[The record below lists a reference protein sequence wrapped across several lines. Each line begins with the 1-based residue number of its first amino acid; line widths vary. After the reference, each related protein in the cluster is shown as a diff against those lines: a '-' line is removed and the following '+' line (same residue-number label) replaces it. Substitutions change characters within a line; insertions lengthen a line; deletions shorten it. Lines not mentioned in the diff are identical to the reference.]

1 MLGLSA
7 WRCQLG
13 RRALSGGNLGPAIEA
28 AHAEACAIG
37 LPTYV
42 DPESGYTVI
51 TEQMHRQ
58 RGTCCGNACRHC
70 PFGHLSVQDPA
81 MRSATVD
88 RPVMI
93 LTPASRRAQLRARK
107 RKQPRTRARAGG
119 QARLRCDATAQAA
132 DDGSGAAEQVAPR
145 ARDVLFWSG
154 GKDSWLALDAITS
167 GGLAAAAADDD
178 RTTAA
183 APAAAATATAA
194 TAAAAAAATGCSD
207 AAAVAPSPLLLTTFD
222 GRSGEIPF
230 QGFRYGVVVAQAR
243 ALDLDLLLVPLPA
256 HCPNDEYVAA
266 VLGALRLGVEGVEGA
281 AAAEP
286 LPVARLVFGD
296 LHLAE
301 VRRWREAQF
310 AHRLP
315 CAFPLFGV
323 PYGELLGRLWR
334 AQDEGELAV
343 GVSAVEDE
351 AAVGT
356 ALAVGSS
363 FDRASVADLARFNAS
378 CDVMGEGG
386 EFHTVVSF
394 PSRVSVG
401 APTR

>member
-1 MLGLSA
+1 MLLRA
-7 WRCQLG
+7 ARRCQPG
-13 RRALSGGNLGPAIEA
+13 RRALSGGHLGPAIEA

-37 LPTYV
+37 VPTYV

-51 TEQMHRQ
+51 TERMHRQ

-88 RPVMI
+88 RPVMM

-107 RKQPRTRARAGG
+107 RAQPRSSPRSSPRLSRARAAR
-119 QARLRCDATAQAA
+119 QARPRRDATAQAA

-167 GGLAAAAADDD
+167 EG
-178 RTTAA
+178 R
-183 APAAAATATAA
+183 
-194 TAAAAAAATGCSD
+194 AAAAAAAGGRD
-207 AAAVAPSPLLLTTFD
+207 AAAVAPSPSPLLLTTFD

-230 QGFRYGVVVAQAR
+230 QGFRYCVVVEQAR

-266 VLGALRLGVEGVEGA
+266 VLGALRLGVEGGVEGGVEPGA
-281 AAAEP
+281 AAAEPP

-301 VRRWREAQF
+301 VRRWREEQF

-315 CAFPLFGV
+315 CAFPLFGA

-394 PSRVSVG
+394 PSRVG